1 MAGHAWEIIGT
12 IGAAVTTSIIG
23 PIIFEHIKRKFF
35 KEKDGDIVKKD
46 IDKNI
51 VIIDDLASIREELD
65 GDRIWIT
72 QFHNGGHFLHSNKSI
87 QKFSI
92 TYEDTKPGVS
102 SAIYLFKDIP
112 LSLYCKAMTELVSN
126 GHIFVS
132 DFNDEKIC
140 TFGLKPAA
148 EATGTRSSYIITLYD
163 IVTNKCIGTLGLDY
177 RDPKQLNEIEI
188 EFLVERSNRLAGYL
202 SVFLQMK

>member
-1 MAGHAWEIIGT
+1 MPGHAWEIIGT

-35 KEKDGDIVKKD
+35 KEDDIIKKD

-51 VIIDDLASIREELD
+51 VIIDDLSSIREELN

-72 QFHNGGHFLHSNKSI
+72 QFHNGGHFLHTNKSI

-112 LSLYCKAMTELVSN
+112 LSLYCKAMTELVST

-132 DFNDEKIC
+132 DFLDDTIP

-148 EATGTRSSYIITLYD
+148 EATGTRASFIISLYD
-163 IVTNKCIGTLGLDY
+163 IVTNKCIGSLGIDFREPKTLT
-177 RDPKQLNEIEI
+177 EIEKD
-188 EFLVERSNRLAGYL
+188 FLMDRANRLAGYL
-202 SVFLQMK
+202 SVFLQSK